1 MENAQ
6 KQSDRLINLQ
16 EVIAITAVSRS
27 QIYNL
32 MKHQDFPASL
42 SLSYGKANRC
52 SRWSFNEVIDWIEQ
66 KKMIG
71 LNKKRSIE
79 QSHDSFLRSYLSIT
93 PDNQPKTNM
102 D

>member
-52 SRWSFNEVIDWIEQ
+52 SRWSFNEIIDWIEQ
-66 KKMIG
+66 KKI
-71 LNKKRSIE
+71 NRAVA
-79 QSHDSFLRSYLSIT
+79 
-93 PDNQPKTNM
+93 
-102 D
+102 